1 MPIMLQDA
9 LATYAV
15 AQRAR
20 ALSPDVQHH
29 AKRAIIDWF
38 AALLPGGA
46 IAPATAIAGALA
58 EDDGQGSATLYPSG
72 ARVTAR
78 TAALVNGTAAHT
90 VEFDDIFRDAIYH
103 PGAPVVAAALAAAQ
117 HAGVGGDRLIS
128 AVVVGYEISTRIA
141 VALTPAHYK
150 FWHTTGTVGTF
161 GAAAATAVVL
171 ELDRAQTAHAL
182 ATSATFAAGL
192 QQAFRSDAM
201 SKPLHAGRAAEAGM
215 LAAMLAR
222 HGVTGAADMLEGERG
237 LGRAMSADCDWAAA
251 VAELGSRYN
260 ITAMTIKNHGCCGHT
275 FAAIDGALALRLRE
289 RLRAQDIERLEVET
303 YQTALDVTG
312 NFAPTTEFEAKFSLP
327 FVVASAFVHGSVR
340 LDAFSHQR
348 LEHPEVRRLMSVL
361 ELRAS
366 PEINAGFPGRRA
378 ARVIVHLRGGGRL
391 EYLQTTR
398 KGDPDL
404 PLTDAELEHKYREL
418 AGPVVGPARANR
430 LLDQLWKLEVL
441 DSVRALDVGAVRGY
455 DTTTAGAA

>member
-1 MPIMLQDA
+1 MLQEA

-15 AQRAR
+15 GQRAQ
-20 ALSPDVQHH
+20 ALSPNVQHH
-29 AKRAIIDWF
+29 TKRAIIDWF

-46 IAPATAIAGALA
+46 MTPATSVVASLA
-58 EDDGQGSATLYPSG
+58 EDVGHGSATLYPSG
-72 ARVTAR
+72 ARATAR

-90 VEFDDIFRDAIYH
+90 AEFDDIFRDAIYH
-103 PGAPVVAAALAAAQ
+103 PGAPVIAAALAAAQ
-117 HAGVGGDRLIS
+117 HVGAGGEMLLR

-150 FWHTTGTVGTF
+150 YWHTTGTVGTF
-161 GAAAATAVVL
+161 GAAAATATVL
-171 ELDRAQTAHAL
+171 ELDRVQIAHAL

-215 LAAMLAR
+215 LAAMLAQ

-237 LGRAMSADCDWAAA
+237 LGRAMSADCDWTAA
-251 VAELGSRYN
+251 VAELGSHYN
-260 ITAMTIKNHGCCGHT
+260 ITTMTIKNHGCCGHT
-275 FAAIDGALALRLRE
+275 FAAIDGALALRDRE
-289 RLRAQDIERLEVET
+289 QFRPQDIERLEVET

-348 LEHPEVRRLMSVL
+348 LAHPEVRRLMGVL

-366 PEINAGFPGRRA
+366 PELDASFPRRRA
-378 ARVIVHLRGGGRL
+378 ARVIVHARGGGRF
-391 EYLQTTR
+391 EYFQPTR

-404 PLTDAELEHKYREL
+404 PLTDAELDHKYREL
-418 AGPVVGPARANR
+418 AGPVIGNARANR
-430 LLDQLWKLEVL
+430 LLEKLWELEALHTTRDL
-441 DSVRALDVGAVRGY
+441 DIGAVRAY
-455 DTTTAGAA
+455 ATTTAEVA